1 MYSIEVKKRLLKVE
15 ELAAL
20 MGSTP
25 KTIYS
30 LKCRGE
36 IPANCIVKRGKS
48 LRFDI
53 VEVEKWI
60 DNLKGEAIA

>member
-1 MYSIEVKKRLLKVE
+1 MCSIEVKKRLLKVE

-30 LKCRGE
+30 LKCRGK